1 MFTLNRN
8 YSSKPL
14 VALLIAVLL
23 LASAFLGQEAASGFS
38 GPTNNPLFPSGEQ
51 VNVLVGFHGS
61 PDKAVVESFG
71 GRVYMELE
79 LIDALAATM
88 SSSAAIRLLNHPKV
102 SYIEP
107 DDHVYSLEL
116 SGALPDTTVDVQAGA
131 LGGIQ
136 VVPWGVAR
144 VFGEDSYPFNAWEI
158 TTGRGVS
165 VAILDTGI
173 YREHEDIEAAG
184 GMNYS
189 QTPQGSLDY
198 DYFDANGHGTH
209 VAGII
214 GALDNDFGVVG
225 ISPGVDLYAVKILD
239 ESGLGT
245 VSSVIDGIQWAVK
258 EEIPIINM
266 SLYSSNYSR
275 ALNQACQHA
284 YDNGHLL
291 VAAAGNLGK
300 EDGIEESV
308 SYPAAYDSVIAVA
321 ASDETDQRA
330 AFSSTGP
337 QVELIAPGKEIWSTW
352 TANSYYMYS
361 GTSMASLHVVGA
373 AALVWSVNPQLSNV
387 LVREMLQQTAENL
400 HLPKNHQGYGL
411 VRADR
416 ALAAAASPG
425 PGGDKG
431 AAEVV
436 MEIGSKTAYFDD
448 EPNEMD
454 VAPFIMNS
462 RTFVPVRFLGEAFAA
477 GVDWEPKDAR
487 VETVTLKRKDVE
499 MTLTIGSHN
508 INVYQEGAAS
518 TVVSDVAAFIQNGRT
533 FLPFRVI
540 AEAFGSRV
548 GHDSCPETGLV
559 TRVWFR
565 Q

>member
-1 MFTLNRN
+1 MLNRN
-8 YSSKPL
+8 YICKPL
-14 VALLIAVLL
+14 IVLLIAALL
-23 LASAFLGQEAASGFS
+23 LVPTFLSQGSVQGFS
-38 GPTNNPLFPSGEQ
+38 APAIAPYFSAGEQ
-51 VNVLVGFHGS
+51 VNVLIGFHDN
-61 PDKAVVESFG
+61 PDKALVESFG
-71 GRVYMELE
+71 GRVYMELG
-79 LIDALAATM
+79 LINGLAATM
-88 SSSAAIRLLNHPKV
+88 SSSAAVQLTNHPKV
-102 SYIEP
+102 RYIEP
-107 DDHVYSLEL
+107 DDYVYSLGL
-116 SGALPDTTVDVQAGA
+116 PGAAPEPVEVQAGA
-131 LGGIQ
+131 LGDAQ

-144 VFGEDSYPFNAWEI
+144 VFGEDSYPFSAWEKS
-158 TTGRGVS
+158 TGRDIS

-173 YREHEDIEAAG
+173 YKEHEDIEAAG
-184 GMNYS
+184 GVNYS
-189 QTPQGSLDY
+189 ETPGGRFGY
-198 DYFDANGHGTH
+198 EYFDANGHGTH

-214 GALDNDFGVVG
+214 GAVDNDIGVVG
-225 ISPGVDLYAVKILD
+225 ISPDVNLYAVKILD

-284 YDNGHLL
+284 YNNGHLL

-300 EDGIEESV
+300 ENGMEENV

-321 ASDETDQRA
+321 ASDEADQRA

-337 QVELIAPGKEIWSTW
+337 QVELIAPGKDIWSTW
-352 TANSYYMYS
+352 TANSYFMYS

-373 AALVWSVNPQLSNV
+373 AALVWSVDPELSNTV
-387 LVREMLQQTAENL
+387 VRETLRETAENL

-416 ALAAAASPG
+416 ALTAVAPPG
-425 PGGDKG
+425 SGGVKG

-454 VAPFIMNS
+454 VAPFILNS
-462 RTFVPVRFLGEAFAA
+462 RTFVPVRFLGEAFASEI
-477 GVDWEPKDAR
+477 DWEPKDAR
-487 VETVTLKRKDVE
+487 VETVTLKRGDIE
-499 MTLTIGSHN
+499 ITLTINSHN
-508 INVYQEGAAS
+508 IYIYQKGAAS
-518 TVVSDVAAFIQNGRT
+518 TVVSDAAAFIRDGRT
-533 FLPFRVI
+533 FLPFRAI
-540 AEAFGSRV
+540 AEAFGARV
-548 GHDSCPETGLV
+548 GHDSCQDTGLV